1 MRGVPRARRAI
12 SWRRRRLERDAEDA
26 GGALHDRDEVG
37 GVVVVEAGDE
47 AEAIAQRAGDEAGA
61 GGGADEREARQLEAD
76 RTRRRA
82 LADDDV
88 ELEVFHRRVEHLL
101 DRPRQA
107 VDLVDEEH
115 VAVVEVGE
123 DRGEVAGA
131 FERRAARDPQAD
143 FELGGDDARQ
153 RGLAEPGRAGEQ
165 DVVDRLPAPRAAP
178 SMISRCSFR
187 RGWPTNSSSRRGR
200 RLVSSATST
209 GSAAGIEQLLLWSSA
224 RCPSRVAPWPGA

>member
-1 MRGVPRARRAI
+1 MRGVPRAPAGDLVG
-12 SWRRRRLERDAEDA
+12 RRRLERHAQDA

-37 GVVVVEAGDE
+37 GVVVVEAGHE

-61 GGGADEREARQLEAD
+61 GGGAHEGEVRQLEPD

-101 DRPRQA
+101 DRAREA
-107 VDLVDEEH
+107 MDLVDEEH
-115 VAVVEVGE
+115 VTVVEVGE
-123 DRGEVAGA
+123 DRREVAGA
-131 FERRAARDPQAD
+131 FERGTTRDPQAD

-165 DVVDRLPAPRAAP
+165 DVVDRLPAPA
-178 SMISRCSFR
+178 R
-187 RGWPTNSSSRRGR
+187 RGEHDLEVLLQARLADELVEPAGPETRLLGHLHRIGGR
-200 RLVSSATST
+200 HQHLFPRHGAVPIRL
-209 GSAAGIEQLLLWSSA
+209 
-224 RCPSRVAPWPGA
+224 APWPGA